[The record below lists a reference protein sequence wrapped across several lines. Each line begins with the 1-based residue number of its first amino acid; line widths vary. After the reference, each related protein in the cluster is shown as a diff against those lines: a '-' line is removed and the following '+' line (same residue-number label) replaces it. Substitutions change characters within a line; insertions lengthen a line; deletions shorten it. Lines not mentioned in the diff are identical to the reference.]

1 MAPTTKFFLP
11 DDDDTDDYS
20 SENRDPIS
28 LSSSEVPRSLLV
40 EGYLTHQKT
49 ETEIFPPYIE
59 RMPEHTKVVKGFFP
73 VEPEPKPAKDKSQY
87 DPVPFG
93 PDFPPLSNKAY
104 YLTSDGHDPK
114 FARDMARV
122 IVTMPSRRKL
132 TELTKTVQ
140 PSGRLVEVAENVN
153 RRRESLSDTP
163 TPTRSRT
170 GTSTS
175 PEPTVGQELAGTI
188 DWNRS
193 GWEAPVPGAANIY
206 STEEQRADFIKVID
220 DYAKTSL
227 QGFRRDG
234 PHLLIPPVIDPANT
248 KIIYEYCKKC
258 GKNHIPPGSPVTLP
272 DRDTCGAYL
281 PDWFPSHNYKQ
292 PWENFR
298 GLYNKIV
305 LCEEAERGFKHSSL
319 QSMEKVWD
327 KEYHD
332 EHPKWYSIGRR
343 MGWWKCGIDTEVER
357 NCELCHKP
365 NPAAGVEPII
375 DPENAGTISDQR
387 KYLEK
392 WIEEH
397 MKAVGM
403 EDKAIA
409 EEMIR
414 RMKPQ
419 EVLGYFGDYKVPAEE
434 LEGYNTGNDSDPD
447 GEKEMPRR
455 PNLNP
460 MENPIATPSTL
471 DLSEKGGLGEKEMSE
486 KETPTASSS
495 SECLVMRAGRSF
507 FAK

>member
-1 MAPTTKFFLP
+1 LG
-11 DDDDTDDYS
+11 S
-20 SENRDPIS
+20 
-28 LSSSEVPRSLLV
+28 
-40 EGYLTHQKT
+40 
-49 ETEIFPPYIE
+49 
-59 RMPEHTKVVKGFFP
+59 
-73 VEPEPKPAKDKSQY
+73 
-87 DPVPFG
+87 
-93 PDFPPLSNKAY
+93 
-104 YLTSDGHDPK
+104 
-114 FARDMARV
+114 
-122 IVTMPSRRKL
+122 
-132 TELTKTVQ
+132 
-140 PSGRLVEVAENVN
+140 
-153 RRRESLSDTP
+153 
-163 TPTRSRT
+163 
-170 GTSTS
+170 
-175 PEPTVGQELAGTI
+175 
-188 DWNRS
+188 
-193 GWEAPVPGAANIY
+193 PVPGAANIY
-206 STEEQRADFIKVID
+206 SAEEQRADFIKGID

-234 PHLLIPPVIDPANT
+234 PHLLIPPTINPADAE
-248 KIIYEYCKKC
+248 IIYEYCKKC
-258 GKNHIPPGSPVTLP
+258 GKTHIPPGSPITLP

-319 QSMEKVWD
+319 QSTEKVWD

-343 MGWWKCGIDTEVER
+343 MGWWKCGISTEVER
-357 NCELCHKP
+357 NCEVCHKP

-375 DPENAGTISDQR
+375 DPEDAGTISDQR

-409 EEMIR
+409 EEMIH
-414 RMKPQ
+414 RMEPQ

-447 GEKEMPRR
+447 GEKEIQRR

-460 MENPIATPSTL
+460 MENPIAIPSTPG
-471 DLSEKGGLGEKEMSE
+471 LSEKGGLDGKEMSE
-486 KETPTASSS
+486 KETSTASSS
-495 SECLVMRAGRSF
+495 SECLIMRAGKSF
-507 FAK
+507 FTK